1 MDFRLHN
8 ITVEWAEK
16 LKSHRWKETE
26 YNFIIFISY
35 KTSIL
40 KNARIVKKKKHKKRK
55 QEKFHIPKYLKPQTL
70 MKL

>member
-40 KNARIVKKKKHKKRK
+40 KNARMVKKKK
-55 QEKFHIPKYLKPQTL
+55 T
-70 MKL
+70 

>member
-1 MDFRLHN
+1 MNFRLHN

-16 LKSHRWKETE
+16 LKSHHWKETE

-40 KNARIVKKKKHKKRK
+40 ENARKVEKK
-55 QEKFHIPKYLKPQTL
+55 
-70 MKL
+70 